1 MIQETIS
8 EIENRIKNSPS
19 VSDPQK
25 AEMLELLS
33 SLKVEIAQ
41 LSRTHIDEAR
51 SIAGLTQISAA
62 EVFRSENDPQQ
73 VKSSLDNLAES
84 VSEFE
89 TSHPTLVQVVN
100 RICTTLSNLGI

>member
-8 EIENRIKNSPS
+8 EIENRIKNSSS

-51 SIAGLTQISAA
+51 SIAGLTQISTA
-62 EVFRSENDPQQ
+62 EVFRSENNPQQ